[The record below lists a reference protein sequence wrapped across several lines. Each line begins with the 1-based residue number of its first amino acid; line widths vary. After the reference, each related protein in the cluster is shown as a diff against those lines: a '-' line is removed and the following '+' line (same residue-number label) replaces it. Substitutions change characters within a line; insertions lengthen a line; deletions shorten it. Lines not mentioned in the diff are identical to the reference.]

1 MYSILVGKSMRHLLL
16 VLLGC
21 FPLLASAALQTT
33 NTDNQAIE
41 SVEKQAE
48 FDYKKDL
55 KTSQEAIGNILGD
68 YKVSEAYD
76 RVQSLANFRGKPL
89 VLSLVYTACY
99 EICPMTTRHL
109 AEVVDKAREALG
121 IDSFNTAVLGFD
133 SRIDTPEAMR
143 LFAVKQGI
151 DDDPAWHLLSVK
163 PDIVPALIKDLGFN
177 YYPSSRGF
185 DHIIQVS
192 VIDSNGKLYRQ
203 VYGQAFSTPLLIEP
217 LKDLVLGKPKPNQ
230 SLTDELV
237 NKVRF
242 FCTTYDPVRDG
253 YYFDY
258 SLFVGM
264 LIGALIILSGIAFIL
279 KEALRRKLPGK
290 HSSNS

>member
-1 MYSILVGKSMRHLLL
+1 M
-16 VLLGC
+16 
-21 FPLLASAALQTT
+21 LASAALQNS
-33 NTDNQAIE
+33 NTEDQQAD
-41 SVEKQAE
+41 SVAIQAE
-48 FDYKKDL
+48 FDYKTAL

-68 YKVSEAYD
+68 YAVSEAYD
-76 RVQSLANFRGKPL
+76 RVRSLAEFRGKPL
-89 VLSLVYTACY
+89 VLSLVYTSCY

-109 AEVVDKAREALG
+109 AEVVAKARKALG
-121 IDSFNTAVLGFD
+121 IDSFNIAVIGFD
-133 SRIDTPEAMR
+133 SRMDTPEAMR

-151 DDDPAWHLLSVK
+151 DEDPAWHLLSVK
-163 PDIVPALIKDLGFN
+163 PDIVPALIEDLGFD

-192 VIDSNGKLYRQ
+192 VIDSNGELYRQ

-264 LIGALIILSGIAFIL
+264 LIGALIILSGAAFIL
-279 KEALRRKLPGK
+279 KETFRRKLPGK

>member
-1 MYSILVGKSMRHLLL
+1 M
-16 VLLGC
+16 LGC
-21 FPLLASAALQTT
+21 IPILASAALQNI
-33 NTDNQAIE
+33 NTDDRHKDSSTI
-41 SVEKQAE
+41 QAE
-48 FDYKKDL
+48 FNYKTAL
-55 KTSQEAIGNILGD
+55 KTSQEAIGNTIGD
-68 YKVSEAYD
+68 YAVSEAYD
-76 RVQSLANFRGKPL
+76 RVHSLAEFRGKPL

-109 AEVVDKAREALG
+109 AQVVEKGRKALG
-121 IDSFNTAVLGFD
+121 IDSFNTAVIGFD
-133 SRIDTPEAMR
+133 SRLDTPEAMR

-163 PDIVPALIKDLGFN
+163 PDIVPALIEDLGFN

-217 LKDLVLGKPKPNQ
+217 LKELVLGEPKPNQ
-230 SLTDELV
+230 TLTEELV
-237 NKVRF
+237 KKVRF

-264 LIGALIILSGIAFIL
+264 LIGALIILSGIAFIAR
-279 KEALRRKLPGK
+279 ETLRRKSPGK
-290 HSSNS
+290 HSANS

>member
-1 MYSILVGKSMRHLLL
+1 MYSILASISTLRLLI
-16 VLLGC
+16 VILGC
-21 FPLLASAALQTT
+21 LPMLTSAALQTIK
-33 NTDNQAIE
+33 TDEQQIDGVAI
-41 SVEKQAE
+41 QAE
-48 FDYKKDL
+48 FDYKTAL

-68 YKVSEAYD
+68 YAVSEAYD
-76 RVQSLANFRGKPL
+76 RIHSLAEFRGKPL
-89 VLSLVYTACY
+89 IISLVYTACY

-109 AEVVDKAREALG
+109 AEVVNKARKALG
-121 IDSFNTAVLGFD
+121 IDSFNAAVIGFD
-133 SRIDTPEAMR
+133 SRMDTPEAMR

-163 PDIVPALIKDLGFN
+163 PDIVPALIKDLGFI

-217 LKDLVLGKPKPNQ
+217 LKDLVLGEPKPNQ
-230 SLTDELV
+230 SMTDVLV

-264 LIGALIILSGIAFIL
+264 FIGALIILLGVAFIIR
-279 KEALRRKLPGK
+279 EALRRKLPDK
-290 HSSNS
+290 HNPNS

>member
-1 MYSILVGKSMRHLLL
+1 MYSILASISTLRLLI

-21 FPLLASAALQTT
+21 LPMLTLAALQTIK
-33 NTDNQAIE
+33 TDEQQTDGVAI
-41 SVEKQAE
+41 QAE
-48 FDYKKDL
+48 FDYKTAL
-55 KTSQEAIGNILGD
+55 KTSQDAIGNILGD
-68 YKVSEAYD
+68 YAVSEAYD
-76 RVQSLANFRGKPL
+76 RIHSLAEFRGKPL
-89 VLSLVYTACY
+89 IISLVYTACY

-109 AEVVDKAREALG
+109 AEVVNKARKALG
-121 IDSFNTAVLGFD
+121 IDSFNAAVIGFD
-133 SRIDTPEAMR
+133 SRMDTPEAMR

-163 PDIVPALIKDLGFN
+163 PDIVPALAEDLGFN

-192 VIDSNGKLYRQ
+192 VIDSDGKLYRQ

-217 LKDLVLGKPKPNQ
+217 LKDLVLGEPKPNQ
-230 SLTDELV
+230 SMTDVLV

-264 LIGALIILSGIAFIL
+264 FIGALIILLGVAFIIR
-279 KEALRRKLPGK
+279 EALRRKLPDK
-290 HSSNS
+290 HNPNS

>member
-1 MYSILVGKSMRHLLL
+1 VYSILASISTLRLLI
-16 VLLGC
+16 VILGC
-21 FPLLASAALQTT
+21 LPMLTLAALQTIK
-33 NTDNQAIE
+33 TDEQQTDGVAI
-41 SVEKQAE
+41 QAE
-48 FDYKKDL
+48 FDYKTAL

-68 YKVSEAYD
+68 YAVSEAYD
-76 RVQSLANFRGKPL
+76 RMHSLAEFRGKPL
-89 VLSLVYTACY
+89 VISLVYTACY

-109 AEVVDKAREALG
+109 AEVVNKARKALG
-121 IDSFNTAVLGFD
+121 IDSFNAAVIGFD
-133 SRIDTPEAMR
+133 SRMDTPEAMR

-163 PDIVPALIKDLGFN
+163 PDIVPALAEDLGFN

-192 VIDSNGKLYRQ
+192 VIDSDGKLYRQ

-217 LKDLVLGKPKPNQ
+217 LKDLVLGEPKPNQ
-230 SLTDELV
+230 SMTDVLV

-264 LIGALIILSGIAFIL
+264 LIGGLIILSGIAFIAR
-279 KEALRRKLPGK
+279 EAFRRKLPGK
-290 HSSNS
+290 HNPNS